1 MWDGSIVLQ
10 IFSLE
15 SRYCCPQYPT
25 PAILHS
31 FQREEKQPKRFHKS
45 LDEVSNNN
53 FENHWQIYLQ
63 RDQLINPEQ
72 IIICQVGQQIFLA
85 MQVGFRW
92 YLFALFFRPKRV
104 HWLLGADADTDGHW
118 WLPSDQS
125 NPLYPAGCPQQSGE
139 WQDKKANISENLW
152 LSVGKNNHVEKSTAG
167 VTLRLKAK
175 FYSCCTTS
183 ADLFR
188 TFHWPLYLWEDYSY
202 WTKVDLGPIYGSR
215 CLLGLGSKKI
225 MQKAC
230 KSW

>member
-1 MWDGSIVLQ
+1 MSGGGAKGVRKESAVLWLFFPDGLPYSSSTIFGYPVKNSMWWKRTLMNILIGAALYLIWNVSWKEQDVWMWGDGSIVLQ
-10 IFSLE
+10 IFSLK

-92 YLFALFFRPKRV
+92 YLFALFF
-104 HWLLGADADTDGHW
+104 
-118 WLPSDQS
+118 
-125 NPLYPAGCPQQSGE
+125 
-139 WQDKKANISENLW
+139 
-152 LSVGKNNHVEKSTAG
+152 
-167 VTLRLKAK
+167 
-175 FYSCCTTS
+175 
-183 ADLFR
+183 
-188 TFHWPLYLWEDYSY
+188 
-202 WTKVDLGPIYGSR
+202 
-215 CLLGLGSKKI
+215 
-225 MQKAC
+225 
-230 KSW
+230 